1 MNFTATK
8 VIKIASIIL
17 LVIALGV
24 AIRKHGPSPEVASE
38 TQTKAAFISPE
49 RELAIITQT
58 LNRIGTNRATVAPD
72 RSSNH
77 VHAADS
83 KELPI
88 QLEDQNKTTAVDH
101 PNKSAIQSYG
111 KTPKNLEDPIARIAL
126 AYVGN
131 DWDAEAY
138 WAEAIFDPSLPDKE
152 REDLMEDLNEEGF
165 LDPHHPSPDEL
176 PLILARLQLIEE
188 IAPTADE
195 FMRPHLA
202 EAYKDLV
209 NMLDGRGPQ

>member
-1 MNFTATK
+1 MKTK

-17 LVIALGV
+17 FVIALGV
-24 AIRKHGPSPEVASE
+24 AIKKHGAGPEIASE
-38 TQTKAAFISPE
+38 GQTNPAPLSAEQRP
-49 RELAIITQT
+49 AIITETQ
-58 LNRIGTNRATVAPD
+58 NRTATGSAPVAPD

-77 VHAADS
+77 VHGADS
-83 KELPI
+83 KDLPS
-88 QLEDQNKTTAVDH
+88 QSGDQNKTIEVD
-101 PNKSAIQSYG
+101 PTNKSAIQTSSN
-111 KTPKNLEDPIARIAL
+111 KPKNLEDPIARMAL

-131 DWDAEAY
+131 DWDAEEY

-209 NMLDGRGPQ
+209 NMLNGRGPQ

>member
-1 MNFTATK
+1 MKTK

-17 LVIALGV
+17 FVIALGV
-24 AIRKHGPSPEVASE
+24 AVRKHGAAPEVASE
-38 TQTKAAFISPE
+38 GQTKPAPLSAE
-49 RELAIITQT
+49 RGSAIITETQ
-58 LNRIGTNRATVAPD
+58 NRTATGSTPVAPD

-77 VHAADS
+77 VHGTDS
-83 KELPI
+83 KDLPS
-88 QLEDQNKTTAVDH
+88 QSGDQNKTIEVDH
-101 PNKSAIQSYG
+101 ANKSAIQTST
-111 KTPKNLEDPIARIAL
+111 KKPKNLEDPIARMAL

-131 DWDAEAY
+131 DWDAEEY

-165 LDPHHPSPDEL
+165 IDPHHPSPDEL